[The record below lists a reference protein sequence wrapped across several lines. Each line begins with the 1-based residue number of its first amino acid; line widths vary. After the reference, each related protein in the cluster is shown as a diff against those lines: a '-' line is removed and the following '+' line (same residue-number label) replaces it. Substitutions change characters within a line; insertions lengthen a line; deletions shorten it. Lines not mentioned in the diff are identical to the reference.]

1 MTTPKIK
8 SSQVKSFMNTVP
20 GGTASYDLIGD
31 GVTSLKMN
39 YNPKTT
45 EETYIHQDTA
55 SISVDSYAPVIP
67 VEMTAKI
74 GDEVFEFIDGLRKAR
89 AVGADAETSI
99 VNVWLYEAA
108 VAGAYPAEKQDV
120 SIQIDDV
127 TIEGGSPVK
136 INYTIN
142 YVGDAV
148 IGTFNPTT
156 FAFTPS

>member
-1 MTTPKIK
+1 MTAKIK
-8 SSQVKSFMNTVP
+8 SSQIKTFMNTVP

-31 GVTSLKMN
+31 GVTSLKVN

-45 EETYIHQDTA
+45 EETYIHQDSA

-74 GDEVFEFIDGLRKAR
+74 GDEVFEFVDTLRKTR
-89 AVGADAETSI
+89 AVGAAAETTI
-99 VNVWLYEAA
+99 INVWMYETA
-108 VAGAYPAEKQDV
+108 VSGAYPAEQQNV

-127 TIEGGSPVK
+127 TIEGGVPVK

-148 IGTFNPTT
+148 LGTFNPTT
-156 FAFTPS
+156 NTFTAS

>member
-1 MTTPKIK
+1 MTTKIK

-31 GVTSLKMN
+31 GVTSLKIN

-45 EETYIHQDTA
+45 EETYIHQDSA
-55 SISVDSYAPVIP
+55 SISVDSYAPVMP

-74 GDEVFEFIDGLRKAR
+74 GDDVFEFIDTLRKAR
-89 AVGADAETSI
+89 AVGSAAETSI

-108 VAGAYPAEKQDV
+108 VSGAYPAEKQNV
-120 SIQIDDV
+120 SIQIDDM
-127 TIEGGSPVK
+127 TMEGGVPVK

-142 YVGDAV
+142 YVGDV
-148 IGTFNPTT
+148 VPGTFNPTT
-156 FAFTPS
+156 GTFTAA